1 VRALLTS
8 IPDIYNGKL
17 PAPPASQEAA
27 DATNVAFERLLR
39 LNMQVKK
46 TKHGF
51 DWRLE
56 LSPPSSTTTHYTIF
70 FKNSSSSSVSAF
82 GAFKLS
88 LKPYGCCEVAMTAR
102 MNKLAGA
109 RSSSS
114 VGAAESGAIPSSASS
129 LLSGGVSSKDA
140 KLIVDDLL
148 SLVPSLF
155 NLYSRCDEIDDAV
168 EADLVERFASPST
181 PPPTPAE
188 DAIVDKARAYPGAQ
202 RWVRIKG
209 TVREPASY
217 YQALSK
223 ADTWGL
229 GVADVDASAERVL
242 AYVREQSSYH
252 RSERKV
258 GVSVSASSLN
268 SLAQEVCCCF
278 SFSSRSDCRRAVSV
292 AVADPS
298 PPHLTLFSLARAGTC
313 GTP

>member
-46 TKHGF
+46 TKHCF

-56 LSPPSSTTTHYTIF
+56 PSPPSSTTTHYTIF
-70 FKNSSSSSVSAF
+70 FKPSSSSSSSSVGAF

-88 LKPYGCCEVAMTAR
+88 PKPYGCCEVAMTAR

-109 RSSSS
+109 HSSSS
-114 VGAAESGAIPSSASS
+114 VGAGESGATPSSSS
-129 LLSGGVSSKDA
+129 SPSPGGVSFKDA
-140 KLIVDDLL
+140 RLIVDDLL
-148 SLVPSLF
+148 SLVSSLF
-155 NLYSRCDEIDDAV
+155 TLYSRCDEIDDAV
-168 EADLVERFASPST
+168 EADLVKRFASPST

-188 DAIVDKARAYPGAQ
+188 DAIVDKARKYPGAQ

-209 TVREPASY
+209 TVREPTSY

-242 AYVREQSSYH
+242 AYVHERSSYH
-252 RSERKV
+252 GSERKV
-258 GVSVSASSLN
+258 GAPVSAVIPGLAGVLSLSPN
-268 SLAQEVCCCF
+268 A
-278 SFSSRSDCRRAVSV
+278 A
-292 AVADPS
+292 A
-298 PPHLTLFSLARAGTC
+298 PPHHTR
-313 GTP
+313 